1 MLHAT
6 FGLASFICTNCRL
19 MVFRLLVASLLFT
32 FLTQAQQ
39 VGQWT
44 GHIPYNTV
52 TDIAVRGKLYYC
64 ATEQGL
70 FVFDDGNKEISKLS
84 KVNGLNDI
92 GVAALAYNKENDIVI
107 VGYKSANVDLLE
119 GDNIYNLGDIKRAN
133 GYIGKKRINH
143 ITTKGD
149 AAWLATGFGIVKI
162 DLVTRVVEETYIIGP
177 NGAELEVLQIAI
189 DDATNRMYA
198 ATAQGLFSADM
209 SQPLIFFQFW
219 QRDTTI
225 AQGEINKVAV
235 LNGTVY
241 ANKVTPNSVDDS
253 VFYNDGNDWLY
264 LADQGV
270 NKKLDLR
277 AENDFLVIVNPYTAN
292 FLRSDRSLKYIIGF
306 HYYQPGT
313 YLPICAYM
321 LPNSTTVLIGNTN
334 YGLIICDDI
343 SENRRIQPNGPFSSN
358 VYRMAAD
365 NGRAYIATGAIDEL
379 WTNQYLGEGIFVL
392 DDFEWNRITPDAIN
406 NAGDVVNVAIDP
418 ADNTHYYVA
427 AWGTGILEM
436 SDNELVKVWD
446 NQTSGGAIVGP
457 VGNLQSPR
465 TGGVAFDDEGN
476 LWVTSSQSERPV
488 SVLRTDGTWENYS
501 AGALGGSNTNL
512 FKILVNRLNQK
523 WIQTRTKGLLV
534 MDDERSGN
542 VRFKQVSSGA
552 GNGNLPSPN
561 VLDFDEDL
569 DGDIWIGTAEG
580 LVVLYSPQNVFQPGK
595 NFDAQPILFEEEG
608 VVQRLLGSE
617 PVNAVAVDG
626 ANKKW
631 LGTLNSGVF
640 YVSEDGTETIYHFTA
655 ENSPLLSNAIL
666 DIAIDNTTG
675 EVYFATAEGVV
686 SFRGSATRGFDE
698 YTDVYAY
705 PNPVE
710 PGYEGPIYIRGL
722 VTNARVKITYVAG
735 NIVYETVAEG
745 GQARWDGNTLDGEPV
760 VSGVYMAYI
769 TDDLAERTTV
779 TKILIVR

>member
-6 FGLASFICTNCRL
+6 FGLASFICTNCRH
-19 MVFRLLVASLLFT
+19 MVFRLLFASLLFT

-52 TDIAVRGKLYYC
+52 TDIAVRGNLYYC
-64 ATEQGL
+64 AADQGL
-70 FVFDDGNKEISKLS
+70 FVFDNANLEISKLS

-92 GVAALAYNKENDIVI
+92 GIAALAYNAENDVVVI
-107 VGYKSANVDLLE
+107 GYKSANIDLLE
-119 GDNIYNLGDIKRAN
+119 GDNIVNLGDIKRAN

-143 ITTKGD
+143 VITKGD

-162 DLVTRVVEETYIIGP
+162 DLVARVVEETYIIGP

-219 QRDTTI
+219 QRDTTLTP
-225 AQGEINKVAV
+225 GEINKVAV
-235 LNGTVY
+235 LNGTVV
-241 ANKVTPNSVDDS
+241 ANKVTAGSVEDS
-253 VFYNDGNDWLY
+253 VLYNDGSGWKY
-264 LADQGV
+264 LENQGV

-277 AENDFLVIVNPYTAN
+277 VANGFLSVATPFTVNFFRDDLTM
-292 FLRSDRSLKYIIGF
+292 KYIIGPA
-306 HYYQPGT
+306 YYQPGT
-313 YLPICAYM
+313 YLPLCGYM
-321 LPNSTTVLIGNTN
+321 LQNGTTMLIGNDK
-334 YGLIICDDI
+334 YGLIICNDVT
-343 SENRRIQPNGPFSSN
+343 ENRRVQPNGPFSSN
-358 VYRMAAD
+358 VYGMAVE
-365 NGRAYIATGAIDEL
+365 NGRAYVAPGAIDEL
-379 WTNQYLGEGIFVL
+379 WTNQYLSEGIFSL
-392 DDFEWNRITPDAIN
+392 DEFEWSQITPDAIN
-406 NAGDVVNVAIDP
+406 NIGDVVNVAIDP

-436 SDNELVKVWD
+436 KNDQLVTVWD
-446 NQTSGGAIVGP
+446 NQTSGGGIVGP
-457 VGNLQSPR
+457 VGNAQSPR
-465 TGGVAFDDEGN
+465 TGGIAFDEEGN

-488 SVLRTDGTWENYS
+488 SVLRKDGTWQNYS
-501 AGALGGSNTNL
+501 AGALGGSNTNV

-534 MDDERSGN
+534 MDDESSGI

-561 VLDFDEDL
+561 VLDYDEDL

-580 LVVLYSPQNVFQPGK
+580 LVVLYSPQNVFQAGK

-640 YVSEDGTETIYHFTA
+640 YVSEDGTETIYHFTTD
-655 ENSPLLSNAIL
+655 NSPLLSNVIL
-666 DIAIDNTTG
+666 DIAIDDATG
-675 EVYFATAEGVV
+675 DVYFATAEGIV
-686 SFRGSATRGFDE
+686 SFRGSATRGFEE
-698 YTDVYAY
+698 YNDVYAY

-722 VTNARVKITYVAG
+722 VTNARVKITDVAG
-735 NIVYETVAEG
+735 NIVYETIAEG